1 MRVFIYLVSFL
12 CGSAGLIV
20 ALCYVLRSGKI
31 LKGILIGY
39 GLSIVCVF
47 LVSVVFPGILAG
59 YNKEYSLC
67 FPEAIAVP
75 AVIFTGWLPS
85 SVVVIIAGI
94 IKYFVGRFRQHSGQ
108 SGINRADK

>member
-1 MRVFIYLVSFL
+1 MRVLMHLVSFL

-20 ALCYVLRSGKI
+20 AFWYVLRSGKI

-47 LVSVVFPGILAG
+47 LISVVIPGVLAG
-59 YNKEYSLC
+59 YNKEYSLF
-67 FPEAIAVP
+67 FPEAIAVT

-85 SVVVIIAGI
+85 SVVAVIAGLI
-94 IKYFVGRFRQHSGQ
+94 RYFVGRFSRTRS
-108 SGINRADK
+108 N